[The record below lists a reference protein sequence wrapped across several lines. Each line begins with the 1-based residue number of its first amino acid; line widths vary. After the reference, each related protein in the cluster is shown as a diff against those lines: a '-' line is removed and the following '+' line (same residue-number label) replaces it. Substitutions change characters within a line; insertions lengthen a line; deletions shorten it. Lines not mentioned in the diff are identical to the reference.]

1 MEVNLLE
8 AKAKLSELVERSIA
22 GEEVII
28 TKAGEP
34 LVRLIKYEVDP
45 NPCRLGLYKE
55 AGIAMGKGIH
65 DGDVELAVMF
75 GLEE

>member
-1 MEVNLLE
+1 MQVNILE
-8 AKAKLSELVERSIA
+8 AKAKLSELVQRSVA

-34 LVRLIKYEVDP
+34 LVRLIKYEVEP
-45 NPCRLGLYKE
+45 NPRRLGLYKE
-55 AGIAMGKGIH
+55 AGISMGEGIH

-75 GLEE
+75 GMEI

>member
-8 AKAKLSELVERSIA
+8 AKAKLSELVQRSVA

-34 LVRLIKYEVDP
+34 LVRLIKYEADL

-55 AGIAMGKGIH
+55 L
-65 DGDVELAVMF
+65 VF
-75 GLEE
+75 QWRRYP

>member
-8 AKAKLSELVERSIA
+8 AKAKLSELVQRSVA

-34 LVRLIKYEVDP
+34 LVRIIKYEVDTAP
-45 NPCRLGLYKE
+45 RKLGLYKK
-55 AGIAMGKGIH
+55 AGISMCEGIH
-65 DGDVELAVMF
+65 DGDIELAAMF
-75 GLEE
+75 DMKE

>member
-8 AKAKLSELVERSIA
+8 AKAKLSELVQRSVA

-55 AGIAMGKGIH
+55 AGISIGKGIQ
-65 DGDVELAVMF
+65 DGDVELAATF
-75 GLEE
+75 GMGE

>member
-1 MEVNLLE
+1 MEVNILE
-8 AKAKLSELVERSIA
+8 AKAKLSELVERSVA

-28 TKAGEP
+28 AKAGEP
-34 LVRLIKYEVDP
+34 LVRLIKYEVDS

-55 AGIAMGKGIH
+55 AGISMGEGIH

-75 GLEE
+75 GMEE